1 MPQIIDVEQ
10 GSQLVWQIRKAR
22 SCWKAVNKFF
32 CILYLIH
39 ITRKTNTL
47 CTLYNYWHRTRKSAG
62 WFDKSGKARS
72 WDGCSRHP
80 ISCLNAQY
88 ISSTVLPFKTNKGI
102 STCRDG
108 VSVIGFTFHLWSSP
122 KSKFEA
128 NLFYNLSNLHMTVFA
143 DEYLSLKWLVTLD
156 GNIRIWFWMNSS
168 TSIMK
173 HSTGVTLYW
182 RLSGDID
189 DTHMGHNA
197 PCIHLGKAWEK
208 SHLILFKK
216 FKLNG

>member
-1 MPQIIDVEQ
+1 MWQIIQARSFFAYIVLDSYHNNNQKLYWTSKKNTLYVPQIIDVEQ

-108 VSVIGFTFHLWSSP
+108 VSVALKLYLKPPLIESKIKIWSKP
-122 KSKFEA
+122 V
-128 NLFYNLSNLHMTVFA
+128 L
-143 DEYLSLKWLVTLD
+143 
-156 GNIRIWFWMNSS
+156 
-168 TSIMK
+168 
-173 HSTGVTLYW
+173 
-182 RLSGDID
+182 
-189 DTHMGHNA
+189 
-197 PCIHLGKAWEK
+197 
-208 SHLILFKK
+208 
-216 FKLNG
+216 